1 MKLADINS
9 LSQADFLELFG
20 GIAEH
25 TPWVAGGASRL
36 RPFASRDAMV
46 DAFQTVLSSA
56 SRAKQKALI
65 GVHPDLAGRATLAP
79 DSRDE
84 QAGAGLDTLT
94 QEEMA
99 RFNNLNGRYQER
111 FGFPFI
117 LAVKGATKHQIL
129 EAFASRIGGG
139 HEEEF
144 LTALA
149 QVMRIIRFRLEDRVD
164 G

>member
-1 MKLADINS
+1 
-9 LSQADFLELFG
+9 
-20 GIAEH
+20 
-25 TPWVAGGASRL
+25 
-36 RPFASRDAMV
+36 
-46 DAFQTVLSSA
+46 
-56 SRAKQKALI
+56 
-65 GVHPDLAGRATLAP
+65 
-79 DSRDE
+79 
-84 QAGAGLDTLT
+84 
-94 QEEMA
+94 MA

-117 LAVKGATKHQIL
+117 LAVRGATKHQIS